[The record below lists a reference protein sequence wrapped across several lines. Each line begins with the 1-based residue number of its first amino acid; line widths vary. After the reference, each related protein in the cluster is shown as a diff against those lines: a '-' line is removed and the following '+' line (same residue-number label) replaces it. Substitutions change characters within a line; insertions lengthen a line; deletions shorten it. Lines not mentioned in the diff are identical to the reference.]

1 MKIQEFIVSLIMSMT
16 IFLVPIKGIMI
27 LVGLFIFLDTAFGVW
42 AAIKLKQDIL
52 SSKLSRIASK
62 MLVYQLGVVLFY
74 GIDLFIFKDLMAV
87 FNIEIE
93 FLLTK
98 LIGLSFIGL
107 EIHSIDEKIRN
118 VKDKGILYHF
128 KTLIK
133 SAKIIKKEYENL
145 NNDTN

>member
-145 NNDTN
+145 NNE

>member
-1 MKIQEFIVSLIMSMT
+1 MKVQEFFISLIMAMAV
-16 IFLVPIKGIMI
+16 FLVPIKGIMI
-27 LVGLFIFLDTAFGVW
+27 LVGLFIFIDTAFGVW

-62 MLVYQLGVVLFY
+62 MLIYELGVVLFY
-74 GIDLFIFKDLMAV
+74 GIDMFIFKDLMNV
-87 FNIEIE
+87 FNIEVE

-98 LIGLSFIGL
+98 LVGLSFIGL

-118 VKDKGILYHF
+118 VKEKGILHYF
-128 KTLIK
+128 KMLVN